1 MEILAEVALWL
12 LEAVAEILLELLG
25 QAAFELLAEFGLRS
39 LAEPLRRPKPIHPI
53 LAIFGYAIY
62 GAAAGGLSHVV
73 LPQLLIKGHT
83 LQIANLIITP
93 TLCGLLMGVKG
104 SLRKKKNKDIIP
116 LDSFLYGFIFA
127 FAMAGVRYLWR

>member
-12 LEAVAEILLELLG
+12 LGAVGEILLEILG

-53 LAIFGYAIY
+53 LATFGYAIY
-62 GAAAGGLSHVV
+62 GAAAGGLSLVV
-73 LPQLLIKGHT
+73 LPQLFIKGQA

-93 TLCGLLMGVKG
+93 ALCGLLMGFKG
-104 SLRKKKNKDIIP
+104 SLRKKWDKDIIP
-116 LDSFLYGFIFA
+116 LDSFLYGFVFA
-127 FAMAGVRYLWR
+127 LAMAGVRYIRG